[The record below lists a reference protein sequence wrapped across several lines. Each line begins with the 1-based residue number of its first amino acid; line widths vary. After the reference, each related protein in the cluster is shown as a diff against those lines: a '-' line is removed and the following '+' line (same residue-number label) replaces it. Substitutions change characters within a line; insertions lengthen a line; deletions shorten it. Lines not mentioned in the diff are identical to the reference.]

1 LLVNNIFSSI
11 QGESIYS
18 GFPTTFIR
26 FTGCNLKCDYC
37 DTTYAYE
44 EGEELNTE
52 AIMEQVE
59 KLNNNYVC
67 LTGGEPLLQEDVQ
80 QLINELT
87 NYGYQISIE
96 TNGTVALDQFNLEE
110 VKVVMDLK
118 LPSSGEYRSELNVI
132 DNNIRTLNN
141 KDDLKFV
148 TGSREDFQ
156 LARDLV
162 IEKELQEKINIIF
175 SPVFGQLSPEILVEW
190 LVEETKL
197 NQCRLQLQLHKVI
210 WDEETKGV

>member
-1 LLVNNIFSSI
+1 MVNNIFSSI

-44 EGEELNTE
+44 EGEELNIE

-118 LPSSGEYRSELNVI
+118 LPSSGEYRSELN
-132 DNNIRTLNN
+132 
-141 KDDLKFV
+141 
-148 TGSREDFQ
+148 
-156 LARDLV
+156 
-162 IEKELQEKINIIF
+162 
-175 SPVFGQLSPEILVEW
+175 LSLI
-190 LVEETKL
+190 
-197 NQCRLQLQLHKVI
+197 HI
-210 WDEETKGV
+210 